1 MGVYGNDASPGSAVG
16 VYGNSAEGIGDIGN
30 SSAGIGV
37 SGTSAGDGGAGVYA
51 SATGTDSVGVSGH
64 GSTGI
69 VGTGQTGVIG
79 YGANV
84 GAQGTDTGVGTNI
97 AVSASLTNP
106 ANPSPALEAQT
117 AGTGSAVDASIDNTS
132 NASPA
137 LSATTNGTGPAV
149 LASNTGG
156 TALQVDGVASFSRSG
171 IAKVAGKSTKSAR
184 TVKVTGVALTS
195 SSLILAT
202 PQGTVSGVAVEGVTL
217 DVSGSSFV
225 VTLTKA
231 IKVSLDIAW
240 FVVG

>member
-1 MGVYGNDASPGSAVG
+1 MVVPA
-16 VYGNSAEGIGDIGN
+16 
-30 SSAGIGV
+30 
-37 SGTSAGDGGAGVYA
+37 YA

-79 YGANV
+79 YGTNV

-202 PQGTVSGVAVEGVTL
+202 PQGTVGGVAVEGVTL